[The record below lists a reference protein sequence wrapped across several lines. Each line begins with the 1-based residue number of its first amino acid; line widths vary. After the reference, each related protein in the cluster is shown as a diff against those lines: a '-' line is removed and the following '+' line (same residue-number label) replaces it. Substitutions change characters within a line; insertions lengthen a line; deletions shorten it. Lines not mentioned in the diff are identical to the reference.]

1 MLQWEPFA
9 GGHIGPGGRSVRQRR
24 AGRDGARPYR
34 RGERADG
41 GEVRY
46 RECTAAGRCGHRPLR
61 ETRVAAG
68 CGHPALRVHHRWC
81 AASGP
86 MYLRHGFRR
95 PNFVSKFG
103 ASVRS
108 SCPTEEFSPGV
119 CTLWKTSS
127 EKGADR
133 LLTGREKDAIL
144 KAYRRGWVWQPGA
157 AGGNARRYAPLAA
170 KECGCV
176 QIQVEPRIVSIRPEL
191 FGSGRFSMPRRGK
204 EGRCGDFSG
213 SGRAFWRSPSA

>member
-1 MLQWEPFA
+1 MDAAVGAVCGRIHRSRWSKCA
-9 GGHIGPGGRSVRQRR
+9 AATGGAGRS
-24 AGRDGARPYR
+24 PPPT
-34 RGERADG
+34 EG
-41 GEVRY
+41 G
-46 RECTAAGRCGHRPLR
+46 
-61 ETRVAAG
+61 
-68 CGHPALRVHHRWC
+68 
-81 AASGP
+81 SGP

-191 FGSGRFSMPRRGK
+191 FGSGRFSMPRWGK

-213 SGRAFWRSPSA
+213 GGRAFWP

>member
-68 CGHPALRVHHRWC
+68 CGHPALRG
-81 AASGP
+81 ASQVVRSERADVP
-86 MYLRHGFRR
+86 KAWLPPTKFR
-95 PNFVSKFG
+95 VEIWS

-191 FGSGRFSMPRRGK
+191 FGSGRFSMPRWGK

-213 SGRAFWRSPSA
+213 GGRAFWP

>member
-95 PNFVSKFG
+95 PNFVPKFG

-191 FGSGRFSMPRRGK
+191 FGSGRFSMPRWGK

-213 SGRAFWRSPSA
+213 GGRAFWP

>member
-1 MLQWEPFA
+1 MGGCPFFWGRWMLQWELIA
-9 GGHIGPGGRSVRQRR
+9 GGHIGPGGRSARQRR
-24 AGRDGARPYR
+24 AGRDGARPLQR
-34 RGERADG
+34 WS
-41 GEVRY
+41 
-46 RECTAAGRCGHRPLR
+46 RPM
-61 ETRVAAG
+61 AAG
-68 CGHPALRVHHRWC
+68 CVTESAQR
-81 AASGP
+81 AARRGRRAVRRTGGRAAEVVGP
-86 MYLRHGFRR
+86 YE
-95 PNFVSKFG
+95 G
-103 ASVRS
+103 ASQAVRS
-108 SCPTEEFSPGV
+108 GRADVGIGPYGGSFPPFL

-127 EKGADR
+127 GKGADR

>member
-24 AGRDGARPYR
+24 AGRHGARPYR
-34 RGERADG
+34 GRTRLMAARRGRRAVRRTGGRAAEVVGPYEGASQAVRSGRADVGIGPYG
-41 GEVRY
+41 GSF
-46 RECTAAGRCGHRPLR
+46 PPFL
-61 ETRVAAG
+61 
-68 CGHPALRVHHRWC
+68 
-81 AASGP
+81 
-86 MYLRHGFRR
+86 
-95 PNFVSKFG
+95 
-103 ASVRS
+103 
-108 SCPTEEFSPGV
+108 

-127 EKGADR
+127 GKGADR

-144 KAYRRGWVWQPGA
+144 KVYRRGWVWQPGA

-191 FGSGRFSMPRRGK
+191 FGSGRFSMPRWGK

-213 SGRAFWRSPSA
+213 GGRAFWRSPSA

>member
-1 MLQWEPFA
+1 MWASAPTRDEGC
-9 GGHIGPGGRSVRQRR
+9 GGVWSPRPTGASQVVRS
-24 AGRDGARPYR
+24 
-34 RGERADG
+34 ERADVPKAWLPPTKFRVEIWGVGQVVVPYG
-41 GEVRY
+41 GVFPW
-46 RECTAAGRCGHRPLR
+46 GLH
-61 ETRVAAG
+61 
-68 CGHPALRVHHRWC
+68 
-81 AASGP
+81 
-86 MYLRHGFRR
+86 F
-95 PNFVSKFG
+95 
-103 ASVRS
+103 
-108 SCPTEEFSPGV
+108 
-119 CTLWKTSS
+119 WKTSS